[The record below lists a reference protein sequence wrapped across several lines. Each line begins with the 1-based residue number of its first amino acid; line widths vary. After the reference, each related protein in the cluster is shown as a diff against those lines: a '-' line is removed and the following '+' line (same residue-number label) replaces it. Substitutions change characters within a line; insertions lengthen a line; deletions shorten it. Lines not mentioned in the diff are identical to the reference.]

1 MRILYDSK
9 NPKFKQPFGCIKQ
22 DEECTLNLYIPSSC
36 MTTNVSVE
44 FDTDSG
50 RFASFPMNM
59 TSTDS
64 GYDIYTGTFTLSET
78 DLYFYYFRITTHD
91 GAFDLFKHGEHDTNI
106 SAGDKWQL
114 TCYPKDGYAE
124 NDFAGKVMYQIFPD
138 RFFRENEPMPEE
150 KLQPF
155 YVHTD
160 VHDCPDYRPN
170 SEGKIL
176 NNDFFGGNLRGI
188 EQKIDYL
195 KSLGVSVIY
204 LNPIFMAFSN
214 HRYDTC
220 NYMKIDPLLGT
231 EEDFVSLCNAAHDSD
246 IRIILDG
253 VFSHTGSDS
262 IYFDKENIFGGGA
275 YNDAE
280 SPYRKWYRF
289 NDSPVGYESW
299 WGIETLPCVNEMCP
313 EYLEYII
320 TGDDSVVRHWLRLGA
335 DGFRLDVAD
344 ELPDAFIKILHD
356 TVHKEKPNSIVIG
369 EVWEDASNKTAY
381 DIRRKYFSDAELDS
395 VMNYPFM
402 QAIIAL
408 AREQTSAADFAAA
421 VMTIA
426 ENYPEPVLHRLMNS
440 LSTHDTARVMTV
452 LSGADMGMAR
462 DAKAHYVMTDD
473 ETKRAHT
480 RLMLCIML
488 QFVLP
493 GCPCIYY
500 GDEIGMEGFED
511 PFNRRYFDWDKDG
524 GAISAFVRQMSG
536 LKNSSE
542 VLRRGSVSVTA
553 KDAVLTVERKLNGET
568 VRAVVN
574 TGDMPY
580 TVTAKNPLAL
590 HLATTAGDYVVLQK
604 QGFVLI

>member
-1 MRILYDSK
+1 M
-9 NPKFKQPFGCIKQ
+9 
-22 DEECTLNLYIPSSC
+22 
-36 MTTNVSVE
+36 
-44 FDTDSG
+44 
-50 RFASFPMNM
+50 
-59 TSTDS
+59 
-64 GYDIYTGTFTLSET
+64 
-78 DLYFYYFRITTHD
+78 
-91 GAFDLFKHGEHDTNI
+91 
-106 SAGDKWQL
+106 
-114 TCYPKDGYAE
+114 
-124 NDFAGKVMYQIFPD
+124 
-138 RFFRENEPMPEE
+138 
-150 KLQPF
+150 
-155 YVHTD
+155 
-160 VHDCPDYRPN
+160 
-170 SEGKIL
+170 
-176 NNDFFGGNLRGI
+176 
-188 EQKIDYL
+188 
-195 KSLGVSVIY
+195 IY

-231 EEDFVSLCNAAHDSD
+231 EEDFVSLCNAAHGSD

-381 DIRRKYFSDAELDS
+381 DIRRRYFSDAELDS